1 MIRSQFV
8 TRKQKFRCPLLCSLL
23 VASYLCKVNLKFV
36 ILPRRRPRVFYWKS
50 VISRNENG
58 PGRIYT
64 AVRSS
69 KAAKTTTGEV
79 IKQEKVVKEGS
90 CGVLPHLYAHGE
102 AAKKAPLFPSTSYPL
117 RFRYDFEAKDL
128 VRGSSLPGRL
138 FKKYYITSL
147 MLAPCYRAGR

>member
-36 ILPRRRPRVFYWKS
+36 ILPRRRPRVFYWKR

-90 CGVLPHLYAHGE
+90 CGVLPHLYADGKQPKRPPYSSARAIICDSDTTSKRKTSSEEE
-102 AAKKAPLFPSTSYPL
+102 ACPVGCSRNT
-117 RFRYDFEAKDL
+117 
-128 VRGSSLPGRL
+128 
-138 FKKYYITSL
+138 I
-147 MLAPCYRAGR
+147 

>member
-1 MIRSQFV
+1 MVESKRMVGIVSAGRV
-8 TRKQKFRCPLLCSLL
+8 
-23 VASYLCKVNLKFV
+23 VAGYVGHAGGLESSTG
-36 ILPRRRPRVFYWKS
+36 S
-50 VISRNENG
+50 VISRHENG

-102 AAKKAPLFPSTSYPL
+102 AAKKAPLFLSTSYHL